1 MLVRLI
7 KTMFD
12 YGALVFAFGFIAPL
26 VSQLI
31 RSSGWIPPLGIE
43 PLWIGLGVAG
53 VYGTFAQLTGR
64 WI

>member
-1 MLVRLI
+1 MLTQII
-7 KTMFD
+7 KTIFD

-31 RSSGWIPPLGIE
+31 QAFGWIPPFGLS
-43 PLWIGLGVAG
+43 PLVVGLGVAG
-53 VYGTFAQLTGR
+53 VYGLFAQLTGR